1 MKFMRLTDTLVHRW
15 LRIPYTLS
23 TSVKNPNGKRVVVF
37 LHGIGNSKNA
47 WKEVTKGL
55 PRHIKTVSVDLLGF
69 GASPKPQWATYNA
82 RTQARSVQATLFSMG
97 IFGNVTIVGH
107 SLGALVAI
115 EMARR
120 YPLVVKQLV
129 LCSPP
134 LYRPEA
140 ADERGI
146 SPEKL
151 LPRSFRLALKRP
163 QEFLQL
169 AQVVGRY
176 NILNKSFRIDDSTIG
191 SYMATLEAMI
201 VNQTSLDDLK
211 RLSLPIHIMKGA
223 VDPLIVTSNYSAL
236 KKERKNI
243 TIQTVA
249 AGHEVL
255 GLYVTAVQRHLEKL
269 LPAPKKR

>member
-1 MKFMRLTDTLVHRW
+1 MKLTDTFVHRW

-23 TSVKNPNGKRVVVF
+23 SSVKNPSGRRVVVF
-37 LHGIGNSKNA
+37 LHGIGNSKKA

-55 PRHIKTVSVDLLGF
+55 PPHIKAVSVDLLGF

-82 RTQARSVQATLFSMG
+82 KTQARSVQQTLFSLG

-151 LPRSFRLALKRP
+151 LRRSFRLAIKRP
-163 QEFLQL
+163 HEFMQL
-169 AQVVGRY
+169 ARVVSRY
-176 NILNKSFRIDDSTIG
+176 NILNRSFHIDDATIG
-191 SYMATLEAMI
+191 PYMATLETMI
-201 VNQTSLDDLK
+201 VNQTSLEDIK
-211 RLSLPIHIMKGA
+211 RLSLPVHIMKGA
-223 VDPLIVTSNYSAL
+223 LDPLIVTSNYTTL
-236 KKERKNI
+236 QKKRKNV
-243 TIQTVA
+243 TLQTVA
-249 AGHEVL
+249 AGHEVI
-255 GLYVTAVQRHLEKL
+255 GVYAEAVRNYTMNVLA
-269 LPAPKKR
+269 APKKR